1 MVGDVTPSG
10 SYRIRSMSIAI
21 MLVLTTISLT
31 AFTSSAVGAN
41 QNDMNS
47 GGDLPDNSTSIS
59 NLSTLNLSG
68 NAPYSSGNYYSELD
82 VGDDQDWFA
91 VQLNS
96 NEDLTVRISYNAT
109 YTSANGSSYTNDFEL
124 WMYNANMST
133 MGSSIANN
141 PETVTSNGTGVAHG
155 GTIYIKILRYSGY
168 GSYTTNVWTHN
179 SSSTGGTGG
188 GNGSTGSTCSGS
200 GTLVSDILE
209 PNDATSS
216 ATQASILPLS
226 CTGLSIHTTTDDDY
240 FRVDM
245 LAGVT
250 YYANITFIG
259 INGDIDTEWDSSTGS
274 YIDSS
279 GGTGNVESMS
289 YSSSINQT
297 TYLRVYGY
305 SGDTNV
311 YDISITT
318 DLPGGGQSFET
329 VAVTMNNITNAT
341 LQFSGL
347 TVGDTYLYNYT
358 TYQSINNGSEYW
370 GTSLNGSFNATGT
383 TMMVNITVQSG
394 MEYESQFCVV
404 SELKNSAGV
413 PYNSAFDCIYIE
425 MIETVVTSSTTG
437 TIQATNLSVNTDYK
451 LRWIVYDY
459 DEFQANLTASGDVDA
474 AVTHSAVDQVNLTFT
489 TNTSSSKT
497 WQITWNGPT
506 TLNEHGFAAILSF
519 NNSQVNLS
527 NSDGFVGFH
536 DEEFTPQLPTMLID
550 SYSTSTTSATNDIS
564 LKGNDLVVNDQYK
577 YQLLVTDSSG
587 ASLTS
592 SSLTSFTAT
601 AQNMS
606 MPTYT
611 YNTPNA
617 SGIYCAVVNLYSIAN
632 VQLIGDSDC
641 FSLTFDDDN
650 DGVQNEYDLCANTT
664 AGAVVDLNGCELS
677 QRDTDGDGYNDLVD
691 AFPSDSS
698 QYSDIDGDGYGDNQS
713 GNAPDQFPLD
723 NTQWSDQDGD
733 GYGDNSW
740 GNASD
745 AFPYDP
751 TQWSDQDGDGYGE
764 NPWGNASDAF
774 P

>member
-1 MVGDVTPSG
+1 MVGDVNPSG

-141 PETVTSNGTGVAHG
+141 PETVTSNSTGVAHG

-168 GSYTTNVWTHN
+168 GSYTTNIWTYN

-188 GNGSTGSTCSGS
+188 GNGSTGANCSGS
-200 GTLVSDILE
+200 GNLVSDILE
-209 PNDATSS
+209 PNDATTS

-437 TIQATNLSVNTDYK
+437 TIQACLLYTSPSPRDK
-451 LRWIVYDY
+451 R
-459 DEFQANLTASGDVDA
+459 QSRMPS
-474 AVTHSAVDQVNLTFT
+474 SA
-489 TNTSSSKT
+489 
-497 WQITWNGPT
+497 
-506 TLNEHGFAAILSF
+506 
-519 NNSQVNLS
+519 
-527 NSDGFVGFH
+527 
-536 DEEFTPQLPTMLID
+536 
-550 SYSTSTTSATNDIS
+550 
-564 LKGNDLVVNDQYK
+564 
-577 YQLLVTDSSG
+577 
-587 ASLTS
+587 
-592 SSLTSFTAT
+592 
-601 AQNMS
+601 
-606 MPTYT
+606 
-611 YNTPNA
+611 
-617 SGIYCAVVNLYSIAN
+617 
-632 VQLIGDSDC
+632 
-641 FSLTFDDDN
+641 
-650 DGVQNEYDLCANTT
+650 
-664 AGAVVDLNGCELS
+664 
-677 QRDTDGDGYNDLVD
+677 
-691 AFPSDSS
+691 
-698 QYSDIDGDGYGDNQS
+698 
-713 GNAPDQFPLD
+713 
-723 NTQWSDQDGD
+723 
-733 GYGDNSW
+733 
-740 GNASD
+740 
-745 AFPYDP
+745 
-751 TQWSDQDGDGYGE
+751 
-764 NPWGNASDAF
+764 
-774 P
+774 